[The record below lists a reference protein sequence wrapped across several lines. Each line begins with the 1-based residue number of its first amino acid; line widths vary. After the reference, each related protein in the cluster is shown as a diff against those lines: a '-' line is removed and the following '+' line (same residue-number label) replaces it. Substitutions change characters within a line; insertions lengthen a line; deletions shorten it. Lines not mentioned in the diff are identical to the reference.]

1 MLYENADCVVFID
14 PLEIADDPAFWS
26 WADDRCR
33 DHEVVVLETIHFHRR
48 SREAFLARYSA
59 TTLEPES
66 ACPPHWGVAA
76 HRPPATEE
84 TVYWIPEHRALV
96 PGDVLVGTGGGALS
110 LCPESW
116 LQALSEQPT
125 LAELRAAVGTLGDL
139 DVELVLVSHGDPA
152 LSDGRAE
159 LARALDAP

>member
-1 MLYENADCVVFID
+1 MLYENTHCAVFID
-14 PLEIADDPAFWS
+14 PLAIADDPAFWS
-26 WADDRCR
+26 WANDRCR

-59 TTLEPES
+59 TTLAADS
-66 ACPPHWGVAA
+66 ACPPHWGVEP
-76 HRPPATEE
+76 HRLPATDE

-96 PGDVLVGTGGGALS
+96 PGDVLVGTGGGRLS
-110 LCPESW
+110 LCAESW
-116 LQALSEQPT
+116 LEALSEQPT
-125 LAELRAAVGTLGDL
+125 LAEMRAAVGTLGDL

-152 LSDGRAE
+152 LRDGRAE